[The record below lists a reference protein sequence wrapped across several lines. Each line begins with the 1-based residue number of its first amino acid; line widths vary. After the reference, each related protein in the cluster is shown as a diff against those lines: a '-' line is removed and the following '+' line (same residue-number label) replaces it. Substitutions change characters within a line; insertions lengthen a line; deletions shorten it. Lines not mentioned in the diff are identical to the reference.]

1 MKPGLLK
8 IDRQTFVELAAEL
21 VPLHATYCALGL
33 RLVLGKRFVHVS
45 EGGLIT
51 ARFVYRGE
59 CATVTYVA
67 KRVQAEWV

>member
-8 IDRQTFVELAAEL
+8 VDRQHFAEMANTL
-21 VPLHATYCALGL
+21 VPLHATYGALGL
-33 RLVLGKRFVHVS
+33 RLVLNKPFIHVS
-45 EGGLIT
+45 ERGLIT

-67 KRVQAEWV
+67 KRVQVEWV